1 MSKPVPLG
9 VRGESEQTVEFQHTL
24 TAHNKDLPPVYSTP
38 NMIGLMEFAAFE
50 ALKPFCEPGEVSV
63 GTAINIE
70 HRAPTGIGARVKVEA
85 VLESVN
91 GRFYTFRVNAH
102 NGIEEIGRGTVSRA
116 FIHPA
121 KIAERHA
128 KTTKP

>member
-9 VRGESEQTVEFQHTL
+9 VRGETEMTVEFQHTL

-38 NMIGLMEFAAFE
+38 NMIALMEFAAFE
-50 ALKPFCEPGEVSV
+50 ALKPFCDAGEVSV

-70 HRAPTGIGARVKVEA
+70 HRAPTGIGVKVKA
-85 VLESVN
+85 DAALESVN
-91 GRFYTFRVNAH
+91 GRFYTFRVTAH

-116 FIHPA
+116 FINPA
-121 KIAERHA
+121 RIAERHA
-128 KTTKP
+128 KKP